1 MNSAPWLFY
10 VVAAVAYAWHFTKRS
25 AEVGKVATILLV
37 AACLVHTFIIGM
49 QTTEAGHLPLVGTTG
64 AVSVFV
70 WLASLAYLYTE
81 TTSNERSMGVFIVP
95 LLAVLQTIPAFS
107 NYQVTTRPPV
117 LRAPGSCCSLVSAV
131 RLRELRP
138 GLRHRRDLCPP
149 LQGAQGE
156 AYRLF
161 LRPTASLQVLDAMN
175 ARAVTIGWLF
185 LTVGVVVGG
194 VWASQAQAEFSDPR
208 VQAMSLLDPKIFVA
222 LLCWLVYS
230 FELYARRAIG
240 WAGWRD
246 GLAVDHRVRHRPAEL
261 LAGRVF
267 PDSQSQ
273 LLVSCNSD
281 SRHISRSAAPGWQGA
296 TREHIGN
303 V

>member
-1 MNSAPWLFY
+1 MNSAPLLFY
-10 VVAAVAYAWHFTKRS
+10 AVAAGAYTWHFTRRS
-25 AEVGKVATILLV
+25 AEAGKVATTLLV

-70 WLASLAYLYTE
+70 WLSSLAYLYTE

-117 LRAPGSCCSLVSAV
+117 LESPWFVLHVSSLLFAYASFALACVIGVTYVLLFKELKTKHIGFFYA
-131 RLRELRP
+131 RLP
-138 GLRHRRDLCPP
+138 
-149 LQGAQGE
+149 
-156 AYRLF
+156 
-161 LRPTASLQVLDAMN
+161 SLQVLDAMN

-194 VWASQAQAEFSDPR
+194 VWASQARAEFSDPR

-240 WAGWRD
+240 WAGWRTAWLSTI
-246 GLAVDHRVRHRPAEL
+246 GFAIVL
-261 LAGRVF
+261 LNFLPVGYF
-267 PDSQSQ
+267 
-273 LLVSCNSD
+273 L
-281 SRHISRSAAPGWQGA
+281 SRS
-296 TREHIGN
+296 HN
-303 V
+303 F